1 MYDYRNL
8 YESGGVM
15 TKVEGVIFDWAG
27 TTVDFGCFAPVN
39 VFISIFEEVG
49 VEVTMEEARR
59 PMGMLKID
67 HIRTMLEMP
76 RISALW
82 QVKQGRAF
90 TEEDVENL
98 YAKFEP
104 ALMALLTDYTDS
116 IPEVIETI
124 EVLRKKGLKIG
135 STTGYTS
142 TMMDVVVPN
151 AEKKG
156 YHPDVYVT
164 PDETNLVGRPYPYM
178 IYRNMEKLKLSVAWK
193 TVKVG
198 DTISDIKEGVNAG
211 VWSVGVIVG
220 SSEMGLSLE
229 EYQGLTQAGKEAVI
243 AKTAHAFMENGADF
257 TIERM
262 GELPRLIEKIDGLI
276 ANGKRPGSQ

>member
-39 VFISIFEEVG
+39 VFISIFEEVS

-76 RISALW
+76 RVSALW
-82 QVKQGRAF
+82 QVKQRRAF
-90 TEEDVENL
+90 TEEDVESL

-104 ALMALLTDYTDS
+104 ALMASLTDYTDP
-116 IPEVIETI
+116 IPEVIDTVEI
-124 EVLRKKGLKIG
+124 LRKNGLKIG

-151 AEKKG
+151 AVEKG

-164 PDETNLVGRPYPYM
+164 PDETDLVGRPYPYM
-178 IYRNMEKLKLSVAWK
+178 IYRNMEKLKLSAAWK
-193 TVKVG
+193 TVKLG
-198 DTISDIKEGVNAG
+198 DTISDIKEGVNTG

-229 EYQGLTQAGKEAVI
+229 DYNGLKQDEKEALI
-243 AKTAHAFMENGADF
+243 FKTKQIFMQNGADF
-257 TIERM
+257 TIESM
-262 GELPRLIEKIDGLI
+262 VELPQLIKVINERLLAE
-276 ANGKRPGSQ
+276 NRPRS